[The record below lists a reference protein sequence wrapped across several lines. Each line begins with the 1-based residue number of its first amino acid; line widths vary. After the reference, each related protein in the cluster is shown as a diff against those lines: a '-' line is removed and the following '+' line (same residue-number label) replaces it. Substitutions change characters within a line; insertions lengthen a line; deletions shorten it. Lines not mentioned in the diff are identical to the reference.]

1 MSAFTRCAAAV
12 LLAALAAGCGSRADA
27 PPDTPRRGPA
37 YRAARPSAA
46 GARHRR
52 AGTRPAAAGPARPF
66 TMVASGDVVP
76 AHPEA
81 LGTAQDDAPVD
92 GGYDFRPML
101 RGVQPVIHGA
111 GLALCHLA
119 APLGPLDGPFT
130 GYPKLQA
137 PPQVATALKATG
149 FDACATASNH
159 VLDQGVA
166 GVRHTLD
173 VLDTVGLRHTGSA
186 RGAAEAARPV
196 LLRAPGGARVA
207 QLSYTY
213 GTDGAKRPAGAP
225 WAANLLDPRK
235 VVADARAA
243 RRAGADIVVVSA
255 HWGTEYR
262 TAPDAQQLRLARAL
276 TAARTDGRPDI
287 DLIVG
292 SHTHTPQPYEKVDG
306 TGAGRPQDGRAA
318 ADDVHGSGTWVAYG
332 LGDLI
337 GGSTHD
343 ERGDMSTAARFTFTP
358 PATPGGRWEITK
370 AEFVPLWWD
379 AEAGRVINVNQ
390 AIKAGRR
397 DLEPLRH
404 RIRGIV
410 LSRGAHQAGLVMGR

>member
-1 MSAFTRCAAAV
+1 MFTRSAAAV
-12 LLAALAAGCGSRADA
+12 LLAALAAGCGSRTDA
-27 PPDTPRRGPA
+27 PRHGPA
-37 YRAARPSAA
+37 HRTAGPSAA
-46 GARHRR
+46 GAPHRR
-52 AGTRPAAAGPARPF
+52 AGARSATAASARPF
-66 TMVASGDVVP
+66 TLVASGDIIP
-76 AHPEA
+76 AHPDA
-81 LGTAQDDAPVD
+81 LGTAQDDAPVH

-101 RGVQPVIHGA
+101 RDVRPVIDGA

-130 GYPKLQA
+130 GYPMLQA

-149 FDACATASNH
+149 FDSCATASNH
-159 VLDQGVA
+159 ALDQGVA

-186 RGAAEAARPV
+186 RGAAEAARPA

-213 GTDGAKRPAGAP
+213 GTDGVERPAGEP
-225 WAANLLDPRK
+225 WAVNLLDARK
-235 VVADARAA
+235 IVADARAA
-243 RRAGADIVVVSA
+243 RRAGADIVVVSP

-262 TAPDAQQLRLARAL
+262 TAPDARQLRLARVLA
-276 TAARTDGRPDI
+276 AARTDGRPDI

-292 SHTHTPQPYEKVDG
+292 SHTHTPQPYEKVNG
-306 TGAGRPQDGRAA
+306 TGAGREQDARQQQ
-318 ADDVHGSGTWVAYG
+318 ADLHSGGTWVAYG

-337 GGSTHD
+337 GGTTHD
-343 ERGDMSTAARFTFTP
+343 RLGTMSTAARFTFTP
-358 PATPGGRWEITK
+358 PAEAGGRWEITK

-379 AEAGRVINVNQ
+379 ARAGRVINVNK

-397 DLEPLRH
+397 DLKPLR
-404 RIRGIV
+404 RSIRRMV
-410 LSRGAHQAGLVMGR
+410 LSRGARKAGLAMGK

>member
-12 LLAALAAGCGSRADA
+12 LLTALAVGCGSRADA
-27 PPDTPRRGPA
+27 PPGTLRHGPA
-37 YRAARPSAA
+37 YHAARPSAA
-46 GARHRR
+46 GAQHRR
-52 AGTRPAAAGPARPF
+52 AGARTAAAAPARPF
-66 TMVASGDVVP
+66 TLVASGDVIP

-81 LGTAQDDAPVD
+81 LGTAQDDAPVQ

-101 RGVQPVIHGA
+101 RAVRPVIHGA

-119 APLGPLDGPFT
+119 SPLGTLDGPFT

-149 FDACATASNH
+149 FDSCATASNH

-186 RGAAEAARPV
+186 RGAAEAARPA

-213 GTDGAKRPAGAP
+213 GTDGAERPFDVP

-255 HWGTEYR
+255 HWGTEHR
-262 TAPDAQQLRLARAL
+262 TAPDGQQLRLARAL

-287 DLIVG
+287 DLIIG

-306 TGAGRPQDGRAA
+306 TGTDRTRDGRRTAA
-318 ADDVHGSGTWVAYG
+318 EAHGSGTWVAFG

-343 ERGDMSTAARFTFTP
+343 ERGNMSTAARFTFTP
-358 PATPGGRWEITK
+358 PATTGGRWEITK

-379 AEAGRVINVNQ
+379 ARAGRVINVNQ
-390 AIKAGRR
+390 AIKTGRR
-397 DLEPLRH
+397 DLEPIGRT
-404 RIRGIV
+404 IRSIV
-410 LSRGAHQAGLVMGR
+410 LSRGAQQDGLVMGR